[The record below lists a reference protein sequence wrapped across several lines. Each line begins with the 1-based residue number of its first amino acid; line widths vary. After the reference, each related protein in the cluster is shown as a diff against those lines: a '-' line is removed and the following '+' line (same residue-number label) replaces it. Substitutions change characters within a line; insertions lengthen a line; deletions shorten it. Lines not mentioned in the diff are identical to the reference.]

1 MDTHWKLVSNSYCWD
16 IHRKQ
21 GAFHSCFL
29 RSKKPRWSWNCL
41 QRYRRSS
48 CRLIWFHRVVHSAHF
63 CGATVQW
70 MRVMYTG
77 DSHGCFATWV
87 TQWAVVPHIPP
98 PRACSHHQ
106 SISQPRKYA
115 NTAKQINLSWLYD
128 KGNPLR
134 SFEHAKTT
142 WWNDKKLNEE
152 SCLWNMKHQR
162 NISSLKPTTVDV
174 GLTTLAPSRLI
185 HWSSQKS
192 LPLPFQLALNVDL
205 RLLPS
210 LGLNQTKKIQKVP
223 RYGLKKFKC
232 VWFLSLTKVAEE
244 CWRLSVWQL
253 GGCGTMRFEF

>member
-1 MDTHWKLVSNSYCWD
+1 MLAKVILNEQYILLHAACGTHVTGNSLLWSHSPMDAGH
-16 IHRKQ
+16 
-21 GAFHSCFL
+21 
-29 RSKKPRWSWNCL
+29 
-41 QRYRRSS
+41 
-48 CRLIWFHRVVHSAHF
+48 VHL
-63 CGATVQW
+63 
-70 MRVMYTG
+70 
-77 DSHGCFATWV
+77 DSHRCFATWV
-87 TQWAVVPHIPP
+87 TQWAAVPHIPP

-115 NTAKQINLSWLYD
+115 STAKQINLSWLYD
-128 KGNPLR
+128 KGNHLR